1 MWVPKRRGEDLR
13 KKVEPDHYLTS
24 SAIAK
29 LKRQLDDLLKNQRPA
44 AILEVQR
51 LAELG
56 DFSENA
62 EYQDAKYRLRQIN
75 NRILSLEERIARA
88 IPIEEGDRESGVIGI
103 GSTVMV
109 SVDKKPITFQI
120 LGSQETDP
128 TKGKV
133 SYLSPIGNALLGH
146 KVGDEVKVKI
156 ADREVVYRI
165 EEVN

>member
-1 MWVPKRRGEDLR
+1 MRVPKRRGEDLR
-13 KKVEPDHYLTS
+13 KKVEPDHYLTNP
-24 SAIAK
+24 AITK
-29 LKRQLDDLLKNQRPA
+29 LKHQLEDLLKNQRPA

-75 NRILSLEERIARA
+75 NRILSLKERIAKA
-88 IPIEEGDRESGVIGI
+88 IPIEEGDRQTGVVGI

-109 SVDKKPITFQI
+109 STDETVTTFQI

-133 SYLSPIGNALLGH
+133 SYLSPIGDALLGH

-156 ADREVVYRI
+156 ADREVVYKI
-165 EEVN
+165 EEVK